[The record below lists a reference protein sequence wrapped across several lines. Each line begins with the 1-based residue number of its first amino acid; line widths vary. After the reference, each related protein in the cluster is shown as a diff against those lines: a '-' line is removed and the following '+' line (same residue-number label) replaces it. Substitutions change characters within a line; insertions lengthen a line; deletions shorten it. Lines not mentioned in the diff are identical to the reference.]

1 MTYWGEDST
10 DGGARPESRDPGAAG
25 HSRDPQNV
33 RLVLGEAT
41 PPWVCM
47 SLEVSLGDKFDRV
60 SLSRQIMT
68 HKGLWK
74 ENIKERKGP
83 EI

>member
-33 RLVLGEAT
+33 RLVLGKQHPLGAHELG
-41 PPWVCM
+41 
-47 SLEVSLGDKFDRV
+47 SLSLGDKFDRV

>member
-33 RLVLGEAT
+33 RQILGEQHPLDAHELG
-41 PPWVCM
+41 
-47 SLEVSLGDKFDRV
+47 SLSLGDKLDRV
-60 SLSRQIMT
+60 SLSRQIIT
-68 HKGLWK
+68 HEGLGK
-74 ENIKERKGP
+74 ENIKERKGSQ
-83 EI
+83 I

>member
-33 RLVLGEAT
+33 RLVLRVQHPLGANE
-41 PPWVCM
+41 
-47 SLEVSLGDKFDRV
+47 LGGLSLGDKFDRV